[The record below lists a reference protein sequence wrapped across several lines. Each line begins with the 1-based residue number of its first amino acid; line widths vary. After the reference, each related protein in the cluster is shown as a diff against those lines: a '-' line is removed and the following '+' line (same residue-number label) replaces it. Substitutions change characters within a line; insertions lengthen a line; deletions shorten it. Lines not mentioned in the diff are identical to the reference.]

1 MTPNISPFRPGG
13 RYFGPLIG
21 VVALAIVAALA
32 SFVFF
37 GGQEPVEEPEPVVE
51 AVPPPPP
58 PATPPPVEEPE
69 EEVALPSLDDSDS
82 LVRDFVAAL
91 TSHPAF
97 AAWLIPDQLVRT
109 FVLVVENAADGNNP
123 AAGLTPLRPTQRF
136 SVRGE
141 APAPLSVNPASYAR
155 YNTHAEIVASINP
168 VGAAELYRRLY
179 PLITEAYAEL
189 GHPDGVDVVLDM
201 VQGELFEA
209 ALVSSV
215 RPLGRICLVGF
226 TAGQKPIRPGML
238 LIKQAAAIGSLWGP
252 WATANPKRHQENV
265 SEILAYMASGAV
277 EPRADR
283 VFPLDRF
290 IEAFELFE
298 NNEGRGNTVVCFK
311 EE

>member
-1 MTPNISPFRPGG
+1 
-13 RYFGPLIG
+13 

-189 GHPDGVDVVLDM
+189 GHPDGGFDNTLLRALRNLLETPVLERDV
-201 VQGELFEA
+201 
-209 ALVSSV
+209 ALV
-215 RPLGRICLVGF
+215 
-226 TAGQKPIRPGML
+226 
-238 LIKQAAAIGSLWGP
+238 
-252 WATANPKRHQENV
+252 
-265 SEILAYMASGAV
+265 
-277 EPRADR
+277 PRATFFEFANDELENLHAVQKQFLGMGPR
-283 VFPLDRF
+283 NVRAVQASLLDIARE
-290 IEAFELFE
+290 IGIDPGDLPTPE
-298 NNEGRGNTVVCFK
+298 VVR
-311 EE
+311 

>member
-1 MTPNISPFRPGG
+1 VTPNISPFRPGG

-189 GHPDGVDVVLDM
+189 GHPDGGFDNTLLRALRNLLETPVLERDV
-201 VQGELFEA
+201 
-209 ALVSSV
+209 ALV
-215 RPLGRICLVGF
+215 
-226 TAGQKPIRPGML
+226 
-238 LIKQAAAIGSLWGP
+238 
-252 WATANPKRHQENV
+252 
-265 SEILAYMASGAV
+265 
-277 EPRADR
+277 PRATFFEFANDELENLHAVQKQFLGMGPR
-283 VFPLDRF
+283 NVRAVQASLLDIARE
-290 IEAFELFE
+290 IGIDPGDLPTPE
-298 NNEGRGNTVVCFK
+298 VVR
-311 EE
+311 